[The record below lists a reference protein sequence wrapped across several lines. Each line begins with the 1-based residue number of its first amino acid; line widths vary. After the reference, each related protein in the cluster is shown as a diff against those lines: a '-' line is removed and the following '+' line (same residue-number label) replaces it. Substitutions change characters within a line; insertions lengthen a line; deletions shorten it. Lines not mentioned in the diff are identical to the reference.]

1 MPQKSKLDKEYQIED
16 DGTTVVPK
24 EILPQIA
31 PTVLKNTIKRERTE
45 AQKANFEKVVQAN
58 KERWAKLREEKE
70 ASVAQAKQAVKD
82 DHQAK
87 VEAGTHV
94 RVEVKEKRGANPD
107 PTVRKHIAKPKGDR
121 NESRPFGKGSQDV
134 EEKESS
140 EEEEEEVVVVKRPFG
155 RGSAETEPQDANPLG
170 VKKPKEKVVERESER
185 VPTLRKPVKKRIVY
199 EIETDTPTE
208 TETDDTDIEEYKQGK
223 RQIRREVKKNI
234 RAIEKIDSVVQA
246 VVKNPYMA
254 LLESKWK

>member
-1 MPQKSKLDKEYQIED
+1 MPQKSKLEKEYQIED

-140 EEEEEEVVVVKRPFG
+140 EEEEEEVVVVKRP
-155 RGSAETEPQDANPLG
+155 QDANPLG
-170 VKKPKEKVVERESER
+170 VKKPKQKVVEREHFVKER
-185 VPTLRKPVKKRIVY
+185 VPTLW
-199 EIETDTPTE
+199 
-208 TETDDTDIEEYKQGK
+208 EEDVEENQKGS
-223 RQIRREVKKNI
+223 RN
-234 RAIEKIDSVVQA
+234 
-246 VVKNPYMA
+246 
-254 LLESKWK
+254 ESRPFGSRYYVSSPQL

>member
-1 MPQKSKLDKEYQIED
+1 VASWFGSSSYTPGYFILWLIQMPQISKLKKEYQIEE

-31 PTVLKNTIKRERTE
+31 PTVLKNTVKRERTE

-58 KERWAKLREEKE
+58 KERWAKVRAEKE
-70 ASVAQAKQAVKD
+70 ASTAQAKQAVKE

-94 RVEVKEKRGANPD
+94 RVEVKEKRSAD
-107 PTVRKHIAKPKGDR
+107 PTARKHVAKPKGSQ
-121 NESRPFGKGSQDV
+121 NESRPLGKEVV
-134 EEKESS
+134 EEPEPESES
-140 EEEEEEVVVVKRPFG
+140 EEEEVVI
-155 RGSAETEPQDANPLG
+155 
-170 VKKPKEKVVERESER
+170 VKKPKEKVVKEK
-185 VPTLRKPVKKRIVY
+185 VKPVKKRVVY
-199 EIETDTPTE
+199 ETETDTPTE

-234 RAIEKIDSVVQA
+234 RAIEKIDHVVQQTM
-246 VVKNPYMA
+246 VNPYSA
-254 LLESKWK
+254 LLASRWK

>member
-1 MPQKSKLDKEYQIED
+1 MPQKSKLEKEYQIED

-107 PTVRKHIAKPKGDR
+107 PTVRKHIAKP
-121 NESRPFGKGSQDV
+121 KGSQDV

>member
-1 MPQKSKLDKEYQIED
+1 MPQKSKLEKEYQIED

-140 EEEEEEVVVVKRPFG
+140 EEEEEEVVVVK
-155 RGSAETEPQDANPLG
+155 
-170 VKKPKEKVVERESER
+170 KPKEKVVERESER

-199 EIETDTPTE
+199 ETETDTPTE

>member
-1 MPQKSKLDKEYQIED
+1 MPQKSKLEKEYQIED

-31 PTVLKNTIKRERTE
+31 PTVLKNTVKRERTE

-58 KERWAKLREEKE
+58 KERWAKLRAEKE

-107 PTVRKHIAKPKGDR
+107 PTVRKHIAKPKGSQD
-121 NESRPFGKGSQDV
+121 ESRPSGKEV
-134 EEKESS
+134 MEEKESS
-140 EEEEEEVVVVKRPFG
+140 EEEEVVVVVKR
-155 RGSAETEPQDANPLG
+155 PQDANPLG
-170 VKKPKEKVVERESER
+170 VKKPKEKVVEREHFVKER

-199 EIETDTPTE
+199 ETETDTPTE